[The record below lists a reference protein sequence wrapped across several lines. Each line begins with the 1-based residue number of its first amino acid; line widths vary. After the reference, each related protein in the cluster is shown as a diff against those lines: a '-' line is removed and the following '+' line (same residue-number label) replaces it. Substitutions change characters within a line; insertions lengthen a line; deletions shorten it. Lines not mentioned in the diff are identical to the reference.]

1 MVKVRYIGQEAW
13 GGRMKTCVQYRF
25 EPGDEGWV
33 LMEDAPG
40 FLRRGRGKPR
50 LFETVG

>member
-1 MVKVRYIGQEAW
+1 LVKVRYIGQEAW

-33 LMEDAPG
+33 LMEDVPG
-40 FLRRGRGKPR
+40 FLRRRRGKPR